1 MIELTRMLNISDYPY
16 YLVFVS
22 LGFVVLQACGGY
34 RTSKGTGLGEQ
45 DHNNF
50 ILSFNPEII
59 RKVNGHSER
68 EPSPFMLQGYVTV

>member
-1 MIELTRMLNISDYPY
+1 MLNISDYPY

-50 ILSFNPEII
+50 IL
-59 RKVNGHSER
+59 V
-68 EPSPFMLQGYVTV
+68 